1 MFDPS
6 AHAIVLSVDEKSQI
20 RRSIARNRAAAGQ
33 MTREKQRHDALFA
46 ALDVLDGKVIG
57 GCMRVTDIRGS
68 SLPQHHQAGGPG
80 AARSSHK
87 YLKVRACSV
96 AHPRSCSTTRRFSL
110 DELVNLGIASRENR
124 AA

>member
-33 MTREKQRHDALFA
+33 MTHEKQRHDALFA
-46 ALDVLDGKVIG
+46 ALDCEVIG